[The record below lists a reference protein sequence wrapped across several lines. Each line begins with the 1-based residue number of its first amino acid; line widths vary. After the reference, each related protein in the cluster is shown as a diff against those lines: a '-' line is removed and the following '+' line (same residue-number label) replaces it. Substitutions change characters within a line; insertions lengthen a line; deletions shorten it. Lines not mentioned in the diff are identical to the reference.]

1 MSVTNLRYQQS
12 KLNQKLVLG
21 EEITVED
28 MELARDIARSSGDDG
43 ARVLFAKLKRKYM
56 EKPIE
61 EPMTAE
67 KLEQM
72 ADKARKTGRLE
83 DRVAYSR
90 ARKELEEIQNAV
102 TDSE

>member
-28 MELARDIARSSGDDG
+28 MELARDLARSSGDDS

-56 EKPIE
+56 ENPIE
-61 EPMTAE
+61 EPMTTE
-67 KLEQM
+67 KLEQI
-72 ADKARKTGRLE
+72 ADKARKSGRLE
-83 DRVAYSR
+83 DRVAFSR
-90 ARKELEEIQNAV
+90 AKRELEEIQNAEII
-102 TDSE
+102 TE